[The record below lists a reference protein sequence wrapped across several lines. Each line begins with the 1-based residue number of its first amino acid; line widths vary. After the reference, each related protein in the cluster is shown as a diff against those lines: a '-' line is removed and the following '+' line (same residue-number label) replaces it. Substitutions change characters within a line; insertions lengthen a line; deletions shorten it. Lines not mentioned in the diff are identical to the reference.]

1 MTDTTAKGKPRPAL
15 FRALGKN
22 EPPTEIT
29 ADGQR
34 YVQVKIL
41 KHDSWAA
48 TGLYAGDDEAGNPG
62 AGQKIIAKFNRQQ
75 SIFGFP
81 MKWLG
86 LILASGEHTIMKAM
100 ADEPTIAHSFDVIE
114 VEGKQVHHVAAHK
127 YIDGHPLTPNDRV
140 TDEFFPT
147 LKAVL
152 EKLHSRGIA
161 YVDMNKAENVIVGDD
176 GLPHLI
182 DYQIS
187 FMLPKWWPGNWFG
200 TRVLLWVLQQ
210 SDMYH
215 LMKHWIRY
223 RPDQLPEDQRDI
235 NKHRP
240 IWIRGWRCL
249 ATPFRETRRRLL
261 VLVGIRKGK
270 GKSVTEH
277 APEDAVQRQMNQ
289 TNTSENTS
297 A

>member
-1 MTDTTAKGKPRPAL
+1 MSDTTAKGKPRPAL
-15 FRALGKN
+15 FRALGHN
-22 EPPTEIT
+22 EPPTEIS
-29 ADGQR
+29 ADGQQ
-34 YVQVKIL
+34 YVQVNIL

-48 TGLYAGDDEAGNPG
+48 TGMYCHADDAS
-62 AGQKIIAKFNRQQ
+62 QKIIAKFNRQQ
-75 SIFGFP
+75 SILGIP

-86 LILASGEHTIMKAM
+86 RILASGEHTIMKVM
-100 ADEPTIAHSFDVIE
+100 DDEPTIAHSFDVIAID
-114 VEGKQVHHVAAHK
+114 GKPVHHVAAHR
-127 YIDGHPLTPNDRV
+127 YIEGHPLTPNDRV
-140 TDEFFPT
+140 SDEFFPT

-152 EKLHSRGIA
+152 EKLHARKIA

-187 FMLPKWWPGNWFG
+187 FILPKWWPGNWFG

-240 IWIRGWRCL
+240 IWIRFWRCL

-277 APEDAVQRQMNQ
+277 APEDAVQRQMGQ
-289 TNTSENTS
+289 AANTDHTS
-297 A
+297 P

>member
-1 MTDTTAKGKPRPAL
+1 MSDTTTKGKPRPAL
-15 FRALGKN
+15 FRALGNN
-22 EPPTEIT
+22 EPPTEIS

-34 YVQVKIL
+34 YVQVTIF

-48 TGLYAGDDEAGNPG
+48 TGLYAHVDDPSN
-62 AGQKIIAKFNRQQ
+62 KIIAKFNRQQ
-75 SIFGFP
+75 SILGLP
-81 MKWLG
+81 MTWLG
-86 LILASGEHTIMKAM
+86 WILASGEHTIMKVM
-100 ADEPTIAHSFDVIE
+100 ADEPTIARTFDVIE
-114 VEGKQVHHVAAHK
+114 IEGKRVSHVAAHAF
-127 YIDGHPLTPNDRV
+127 IEGHPLTPNDRV

-147 LKAVL
+147 LKEVL
-152 EKLHSRGIA
+152 EKLHSRKIA
-161 YVDMNKAENVIVGDD
+161 YADMNKAEIVIVGDD